1 MSEARE
7 ESLSTADL
15 ASAAETERPSPQA
28 AAPERA
34 DTAPKPAESPR
45 AAASPADETAK
56 AEARA
61 TPLFPTTEA
70 EGFRSRWGSVQ
81 TSFVDEP
88 RKAVEEADTL
98 VAEVIKRLADSFA
111 SERGKLEGQWERGE
125 DIDTED
131 LRVALQRYR
140 SFFDRLL
147 SL

>member
-1 MSEARE
+1 MNEARE

-15 ASAAETERPSPQA
+15 ASAADTQRPSPRGT
-28 AAPERA
+28 APERA
-34 DTAPKPAESPR
+34 DTAPTSAEAPR
-45 AAASPADETAK
+45 AAASPADETARV
-56 AEARA
+56 EARA

-81 TSFVDEP
+81 ASFVDEP

-98 VAEVIKRLADSFA
+98 VAEVIKRLAGSFA
-111 SERGKLEGQWERGE
+111 SERGKLEGHWERGE